1 MADNNEAQNQGM
13 PTPDPALKRLN
24 RLVGTW
30 SMNGHP
36 IGPDEDS
43 ITGTTHIQMAAEG
56 RMMTVLGFS
65 CSRTWIW
72 IMQVNQSRVTNLW
85 VIIPKPK
92 LFPPTYT
99 QIWLLIPAKLYPQS
113 TMPGNLR

>member
-30 SMNGHP
+30 SMKGHP

-65 CSRTWIW
+65 CSCMDTDYAGKPIESRTY
-72 IMQVNQSRVTNLW
+72 RL
-85 VIIPKPK
+85 
-92 LFPPTYT
+92 
-99 QIWLLIPAKLYPQS
+99 
-113 TMPGNLR
+113 

>member
-30 SMNGHP
+30 SMKGHP
-36 IGPDEDS
+36 IGSDEDS
-43 ITGTTHIQMAAEG
+43 ITGTAPHSNGCRRE
-56 RMMTVLGFS
+56 MMTVLGFP

-72 IMQVNQSRVTNLW
+72 IMQVNQSSHEFMGYN
-85 VIIPKPK
+85 PKTK
-92 LFPPTYT
+92 AFSSYVYSKM
-99 QIWLLIPAKLYPQS
+99 LLIPTKLYPQS